1 MCNMKK
7 LLFTI
12 LCTGMLAQGC
22 DYLDIVPDNVAT
34 IEHSFANEVTTRN
47 YLFTCYAGLPGES
60 DIYNNPVFLS
70 GDEYWSWEA
79 LIKYAEET
87 NIYLPWMIARGDQNS
102 NSPYLNWYEYGLWKT
117 IRRCN
122 LFIERVGGVRGL
134 DETDA
139 NQWAAEAKVI
149 KAYCHFYLMRMYGPI
164 PLMKENLPIDAEPEE
179 MRAKRNTWD
188 ECVDYVVQ
196 LLDEAAPY
204 LPVVVRNRA
213 EELGRITRP
222 IALTLKAKV
231 LVTSASPQFN
241 GNSYYA
247 DFRNKD
253 GQALFGEA
261 DPAKWER
268 AATACKEAIEL
279 CEGEAGMQLYEYTS
293 MAATTEAAK
302 MERTIRGS
310 VTDHNWNDEL
320 IWGSVIS
327 PGAIQK
333 YAQAY
338 LNPDYLQVGGH
349 MHTVLGVN
357 MKVAKQFYTSH
368 GVPMEEDRAWVGK
381 NTEALRTA
389 TEEENGVI
397 RGTTAEFNFDRE
409 PRFYASLGFDRGV
422 WYGEGRVDE
431 NPFVL
436 QGLYKQT
443 ANSYKGER
451 YCVTGYWAKKL
462 INMQSAQTGKTTYS
476 AQRYAYPILRLADLY
491 LLYAEAL
498 NEAKSTP
505 DPDVYTYLNKVR
517 FRAGLEGVKESWSKY
532 SLNPNKPNTQEGM
545 REIIRR
551 ERLIELSLEG
561 HRFWDLRR
569 WLLAVEYFEQPVTGW
584 NVMQEESQNYYKE
597 VVLATQ
603 KFTARDYLWPL
614 SVSLLDRNPNM
625 VQTIGW

>member
-1 MCNMKK
+1 
-7 LLFTI
+7 
-12 LCTGMLAQGC
+12 ML
-22 DYLDIVPDNVAT
+22 
-34 IEHSFANEVTTRN
+34 
-47 YLFTCYAGLPGES
+47 
-60 DIYNNPVFLS
+60 
-70 GDEYWSWEA
+70 W
-79 LIKYAEET
+79 IKST
-87 NIYLPWMIARGDQNS
+87 
-102 NSPYLNWYEYGLWKT
+102 
-117 IRRCN
+117 
-122 LFIERVGGVRGL
+122 
-134 DETDA
+134 
-139 NQWAAEAKVI
+139 
-149 KAYCHFYLMRMYGPI
+149 
-164 PLMKENLPIDAEPEE
+164 
-179 MRAKRNTWD
+179 
-188 ECVDYVVQ
+188 
-196 LLDEAAPY
+196 
-204 LPVVVRNRA
+204 
-213 EELGRITRP
+213 
-222 IALTLKAKV
+222 
-231 LVTSASPQFN
+231 
-241 GNSYYA
+241 
-247 DFRNKD
+247 
-253 GQALFGEA
+253 
-261 DPAKWER
+261 
-268 AATACKEAIEL
+268 
-279 CEGEAGMQLYEYTS
+279 
-293 MAATTEAAK
+293 
-302 MERTIRGS
+302 
-310 VTDHNWNDEL
+310 
-320 IWGSVIS
+320 
-327 PGAIQK
+327 
-333 YAQAY
+333 
-338 LNPDYLQVGGH
+338 
-349 MHTVLGVN
+349 
-357 MKVAKQFYTSH
+357 
-368 GVPMEEDRAWVGK
+368 
-381 NTEALRTA
+381 

-443 ANSYKGER
+443 ANSVKGER